1 MSGNCGTISGVRA
14 AVVVMFLALLPA
26 AAAAGKQ
33 GAVRVTLTGQSGAP
47 HAGERWRFAVSAAD
61 ASGHAV
67 GGTATIRVVQAGRV
81 VDTLG
86 VFRFDGTLRR
96 TYRWSP
102 TLGGSRAV
110 LQASVIA
117 AGAKRKLALAVSV
130 VADTGDPRF
139 SATVSG
145 QNRRPTVGKPW
156 WWAVHARAGG
166 RAAGGTAIVRVIVAG
181 QVVDT
186 VGWFGFDGA
195 VGHSYRW
202 SPKLRGAPALF
213 QAKVIGP
220 GGTRTVAYAVRVR

>member
-1 MSGNCGTISGVRA
+1 VRA
-14 AVVVMFLALLPA
+14 AVVVVFLALLPS
-26 AAAAGKQ
+26 AAAAGQ
-33 GAVRVTLTGQSGAP
+33 RSAVRVTLTGQSGTP
-47 HAGERWRFAVSAAD
+47 HAGERWRFAVSATD
-61 ASGHAV
+61 AAGRAV
-67 GGTATIRVVQAGRV
+67 GGTATLRVVQAGRV

-110 LQASVIA
+110 LQATVLA
-117 AGAKRKLALAVSV
+117 AGAKRKVAFAVRV

-145 QNRRPTVGKPW
+145 QNRRPKVGTPW
-156 WWAVHARAGG
+156 WWAVRARAGG
-166 RAAGGTAIVRVIVAG
+166 RAAGGTAIVRVVVAG
-181 QVVDT
+181 HVVDT

-202 SPKLRGAPALF
+202 SPKLRGSPALF
-213 QAKVIGP
+213 QAKIIGP